1 MKLKLFSILL
11 AVLLLALAATVVSA
25 NGPSPVQLERAGW
38 TCGPDGGLPPG
49 HCTPPG
55 AGASSASIPVKVF
68 HMEEGN
74 WVFLGTEL
82 LIRGDLAGGNGQ
94 PCPQD
99 LSFDLTFPDGTVY
112 YACHHYPE
120 FTGS

>member
-1 MKLKLFSILL
+1 MKFKMFGILFALLLLTL
-11 AVLLLALAATVVSA
+11 AVTVVSA
-25 NGPSPVQLERAGW
+25 HGSSPDQLENAGW
-38 TCGPDGGLPPG
+38 TCGPNGGLPPG

-68 HMEEGN
+68 HMEDDH

-99 LSFDLTFPDGTVY
+99 VSFPLVFPDGTVY

-120 FTGS
+120 ITGS